1 MSSRSYA
8 SSENELVLV
17 DRPLNLKVK
26 IVKPRTIASVADAD
40 TEGPTIYLKP
50 RVQQWSRDAAKK
62 AKVKRIGFPL
72 VPEFGGTV
80 HAYCG
85 TTLSAAQSD
94 LLEWHRKPSVDDMQK
109 AYINESRV
117 SSLDQLLIVQQYSP
131 DLFRQGELPGPRI
144 LMEVLRGNIST
155 AEAREEWKHVER
167 QQAKAKKSDE
177 WPQSMLLACSSCT
190 LKNSGKEVLKRLRTF
205 TAGTKLTDYWDAISR
220 GQDLECIRC
229 MQARLRKIE
238 SGIIY
243 CETCEAYCPD
253 TAFSSQAKHILVNGL
268 AGVVQCESCE
278 HGRTGM
284 TQAETIFERCV
295 VCRRDWPES
304 GFQRDAL
311 QAWRDKKQQHL
322 ITCAGC
328 VLIAMRQYRDEEREC
343 TRCNQKLP
351 LLRTRTNSS
360 IGRPALEAAQNTAV
374 DLVSQHGDG
383 PLLRTRTNSSIGRP
397 ALEAAQNTAVDL
409 VSQHGDELPVWSPVT
424 LRIFLDRGENS
435 VQWLCYNCLHPACSV
450 SSCRERPRFPA
461 RRLPDTTE
469 PYLCNVCLWPLC
481 SGGCG
486 AERPRGTQWRVT
498 NMTHWYLQPLQAREQ
513 TALSGLPGGESLQ
526 RVHSPYR
533 QELPRPMPDMRG
545 DLAM

>member
-1 MSSRSYA
+1 
-8 SSENELVLV
+8 
-17 DRPLNLKVK
+17 
-26 IVKPRTIASVADAD
+26 
-40 TEGPTIYLKP
+40 
-50 RVQQWSRDAAKK
+50 
-62 AKVKRIGFPL
+62 
-72 VPEFGGTV
+72 
-80 HAYCG
+80 
-85 TTLSAAQSD
+85 
-94 LLEWHRKPSVDDMQK
+94 MQK

-144 LMEVLRGNIST
+144 LMEVLRGNMST
-155 AEAREEWKHVER
+155 AEARAEWKRVER

-190 LKNSGKEVLKRLRTF
+190 LKNNGKEVLKRLRTF

-229 MQARLRKIE
+229 MQGRLRKIE

-253 TAFSSQAKHILVNGL
+253 TAFGSQAKNILVNGL

-278 HGRTGM
+278 HGRTGVK
-284 TQAETIFERCV
+284 QADTIFERCV
-295 VCRRDWPES
+295 VCRRDWPE
-304 GFQRDAL
+304 GGYQRDAL

-328 VLIAMRQYRDEEREC
+328 VLSAMRQYRDEERAC

-351 LLRTRTNSS
+351 LIRTGINSS
-360 IGRPALEAAQNTAV
+360 I
-374 DLVSQHGDG
+374 D
-383 PLLRTRTNSSIGRP
+383 RP

-409 VSQHGDELPVWSPVT
+409 VSQHGDEVPVWSPVT

-461 RRLPDTTE
+461 RRLPDATE

-486 AERPRGTQWRVT
+486 AERPRERRCRVT
-498 NMTHWYLQPLQAREQ
+498 NMAE
-513 TALSGLPGGESLQ
+513 
-526 RVHSPYR
+526 
-533 QELPRPMPDMRG
+533 
-545 DLAM
+545 

>member
-1 MSSRSYA
+1 
-8 SSENELVLV
+8 
-17 DRPLNLKVK
+17 
-26 IVKPRTIASVADAD
+26 
-40 TEGPTIYLKP
+40 
-50 RVQQWSRDAAKK
+50 
-62 AKVKRIGFPL
+62 
-72 VPEFGGTV
+72 
-80 HAYCG
+80 
-85 TTLSAAQSD
+85 
-94 LLEWHRKPSVDDMQK
+94 
-109 AYINESRV
+109 
-117 SSLDQLLIVQQYSP
+117 
-131 DLFRQGELPGPRI
+131 
-144 LMEVLRGNIST
+144 
-155 AEAREEWKHVER
+155 
-167 QQAKAKKSDE
+167 
-177 WPQSMLLACSSCT
+177 
-190 LKNSGKEVLKRLRTF
+190 
-205 TAGTKLTDYWDAISR
+205 
-220 GQDLECIRC
+220 

-383 PLLRTRTNSSIGRP
+383 PLLRTRTNSSIGRH

-486 AERPRGTQWRVT
+486 AERPRETRCRVMNMAQWYCSHCKPESKRLCPVCQVEKAYSAFT
-498 NMTHWYLQPLQAREQ
+498 RRTDKSFHDQCKTCEETWPCKKCGERRPREDVNHRNICTRCRSMKCRTCGKAKHPTEFGNLHRLCKECESRKKCKACGKVKQ
-513 TALSGLPGGESLQ
+513 EDDYESRLHQTCKQCTAAEAKAKAKEQRKCNSCRKSKSVEEDYESRLHQVCKQCKAAEATAKEQRQCRTCTKTKGVADFRDTGGRGKSANFPSIVDSAKHRTALRVAIPTKGTAFLKLVPVSSISVRSLIVASGGERT
-526 RVHSPYR
+526 RVGSCCSR
-533 QELPRPMPDMRG
+533 RIL
-545 DLAM
+545 

>member
-1 MSSRSYA
+1 M
-8 SSENELVLV
+8 
-17 DRPLNLKVK
+17 
-26 IVKPRTIASVADAD
+26 
-40 TEGPTIYLKP
+40 
-50 RVQQWSRDAAKK
+50 
-62 AKVKRIGFPL
+62 
-72 VPEFGGTV
+72 
-80 HAYCG
+80 
-85 TTLSAAQSD
+85 
-94 LLEWHRKPSVDDMQK
+94 DDMLK

-190 LKNSGKEVLKRLRTF
+190 LKNNGKEVLKRLRTF

-278 HGRTGM
+278 YGRPGM
-284 TQAETIFERCV
+284 TQAETIFELSI
-295 VCRRDWPES
+295 VCQRDWPES
-304 GFQRDAL
+304 GFQGDAL

-322 ITCAGC
+322 IACAGC
-328 VLIAMRQYRDEEREC
+328 VLSTMQQYRDEERAC

-351 LLRTRTNSS
+351 L
-360 IGRPALEAAQNTAV
+360 IMEAALNTAV
-374 DLVSQHGDG
+374 DLVSQHGD
-383 PLLRTRTNSSIGRP
+383 
-397 ALEAAQNTAVDL
+397 AV
-409 VSQHGDELPVWSPVT
+409 PVWSPVT

-450 SSCRERPRFPA
+450 SSCRVRPRFPA
-461 RRLPDTTE
+461 RRMPEATE
-469 PYLCNVCLWPLC
+469 P
-481 SGGCG
+481 
-486 AERPRGTQWRVT
+486 
-498 NMTHWYLQPLQAREQ
+498 
-513 TALSGLPGGESLQ
+513 
-526 RVHSPYR
+526 
-533 QELPRPMPDMRG
+533 
-545 DLAM
+545 